1 MCQALKEMM
10 EDATNEGIQSERAAM
25 ARRMLKEGSSSAE
38 FIAQMTGL
46 SLEDVQA
53 LAAEMSC

>member
-1 MCQALKEMM
+1 MM
-10 EDATNEGIQSERAAM
+10 EDATNEGMQSERAAM
-25 ARRMLKEGSSSAE
+25 ACRMLEAGSSSVE